1 MEKREGH
8 VLIVPMP
15 LQGHV
20 SPLMKLSHRIAKHG
34 VQVTFFTT
42 EFLQAQ
48 LVAALP
54 ELDGG
59 GHRIRLVSF
68 PDGLE
73 PDDDRKD
80 QRKFSE
86 NIRKNMPVYLED
98 FIKKANEGNG
108 DHKKI
113 TGVIIDAPLGWALEI
128 PKKFGIK
135 QAIYWCSSTGC
146 LALVLQIPKLIEDKL
161 IDTDGTPLK
170 NEKIQLSPIMPAMS
184 TNEFTWY
191 FPSNPD
197 LQKSMFQH
205 IQAVSTFIQSSDWVI
220 CNWFHELDP
229 SVHNVMPNI
238 VSVGP
243 LLTGEQPSGSF
254 CSEDLSCITW
264 LDKQPPGSVIY
275 VAFGSTS
282 KFSQQQIDELARGL
296 ELANRRF
303 LWVAWSGLRDGVTL
317 KYPDGFLERVA
328 NLGKLVEWAPQEKV
342 LAHPSVACFLSHCG
356 WNSTLE
362 SLSMGVPFL
371 CWPYFGDQLYI
382 QTCICESWKVGL
394 RFDADENGII
404 CSHEIKQKVE
414 EFFCNEGIRENAL
427 KLKEMAR
434 KSVGEGGSSS
444 KSLEYL
450 IHQMKG

>member
-1 MEKREGH
+1 MIETS
-8 VLIVPMP
+8 IV
-15 LQGHV
+15 
-20 SPLMKLSHRIAKHG
+20 
-34 VQVTFFTT
+34 
-42 EFLQAQ
+42 
-48 LVAALP
+48 
-54 ELDGG
+54 
-59 GHRIRLVSF
+59 
-68 PDGLE
+68 
-73 PDDDRKD
+73 
-80 QRKFSE
+80 
-86 NIRKNMPVYLED
+86 
-98 FIKKANEGNG
+98 
-108 DHKKI
+108 
-113 TGVIIDAPLGWALEI
+113 
-128 PKKFGIK
+128 GI
-135 QAIYWCSSTGC
+135 
-146 LALVLQIPKLIEDKL
+146 
-161 IDTDGTPLK
+161 PLK
-170 NEKIQLSPIMPAMS
+170 NEKIRLSPIMPAMS

-238 VSVGP
+238 LSVGP
-243 LLTGEQPSGSF
+243 LLTHKQPSGSF

-362 SLSMGVPFL
+362 SLSMGFL
-371 CWPYFGDQLYI
+371 FYVGLTLGISCTSRL
-382 QTCICESWKVGL
+382 VGL

-404 CSHEIKQKVE
+404 SSHEIKQKVE

-427 KLKEMAR
+427 KLKDMAR

-444 KSLEYL
+444 KNLEYL
-450 IHQMKG
+450 IHQMRG